1 MTNVTNVTR
10 CDLHCTSRSLLR
22 PTGMTM
28 GGPTGGEMIVTML
41 ELLWVAEELCSLLD
55 TELREA

>member
-1 MTNVTNVTR
+1 MSCNADHWPSN
-10 CDLHCTSRSLLR
+10 SKSLLL
-22 PTGMTM
+22 PPMGMTM
-28 GGPTGGEMIVTML
+28 GGPTGGEMIMTML